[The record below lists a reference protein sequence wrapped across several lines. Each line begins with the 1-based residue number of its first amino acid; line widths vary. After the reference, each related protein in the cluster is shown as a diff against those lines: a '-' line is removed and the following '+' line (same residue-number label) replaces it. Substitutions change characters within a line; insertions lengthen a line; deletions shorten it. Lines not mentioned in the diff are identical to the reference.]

1 MDVFDVHLG
10 LTDHLAEAAVCSRHY
25 SERGCPCTL
34 AIC

>member
-25 SERGCPCTL
+25 SERLPLL